1 MYFCRDYL
9 LCIQLFAHITPMSF
23 TWKEHNSIW
32 KGEGIYF
39 ITFTIKGRQKL
50 LGTLSP
56 LSDSSFYPQSTPPS
70 SFSRPYQPS
79 VQRSPNTNRKFT
91 STLATVNLTP
101 FGFATSSALTALR
114 NHVPGLILCAKQIM
128 PDHLH
133 AVVWITKDSGRSI
146 RQICNGFRIGIKR
159 QAIELNIW
167 RQEDGHILDIPYIRT
182 LSHKGQLS
190 RMIDY
195 THANPDNAWLR
206 HLHPDLYTIRRNM
219 QLAGLTFDAMGKDR
233 LLSYPVRQVIA
244 LSRSLTSEQIDQT
257 VSRALR
263 MAEYGAITYTAAI
276 NEGEKSVSRA
286 IRENHHPLVIMLL
299 DGFPP
304 EGSDAARYFHPNGIY
319 HKICSEGKLLLLAP
333 HPSNYDNPQLIALTD
348 RELERKAIEKGI
360 HYVPVPHT
368 SKRWR
373 MIAGNMM
380 LRMVAEE

>member
-1 MYFCRDYL
+1 MCT
-9 LCIQLFAHITPMSF
+9 FADIKHFMPF
-23 TWKEHNSIW
+23 TWKDHKSIW

-50 LGTLSP
+50 LGTLMP
-56 LSDSSFYPQSTPPS
+56 LSDSGFYPQSDHHPS
-70 SFSRPYQPS
+70 DFRSYQTS
-79 VQRSPNTNRKFT
+79 VKRSPNTNGKHT

-101 FGFATSSALTALR
+101 LGFATSSALTALK
-114 NHVPGLILCAKQIM
+114 NHVPGVLLCAKQIM

-159 QAIELNIW
+159 QAIEQGIW

-206 HLHPDLYTIRRNM
+206 HLHPDLYTIHRNI

-244 LSRSLTSEQIDQT
+244 LSRSLTSEQIDRT
-257 VSRALR
+257 VSYALR

-276 NEGEKSVSRA
+276 NEGEKAVSRT

-304 EGSDAARYFHPNGIY
+304 EDSDAARYFHPNGIY

-333 HPSNYDNPQLIALTD
+333 HPSNYNNPQLIALTD
-348 RELERKAIEKGI
+348 QELERKAIEKGI
-360 HYVPVPHT
+360 HYAPIPHT

-373 MIAGNMM
+373 MIAGNVM
-380 LRMVAEE
+380 LKMVAGE